1 MIKKLFVLL
10 IISAILII
18 PVSAEEFETVD
29 KVKELKLAKDIT
41 TNDINQTVIA
51 EKMHKAEYNEKGE
64 LLRGAHGEVTGET
77 LKQMLLDKTITNT
90 EYDRMAVLIYD
101 KEQKNELI
109 IDETDRKKI
118 IPDETVPDET
128 VPDETVPDETV
139 PDETIPDETI
149 PDETIPDETIPD
161 ETTSD
166 ETIPDEIISEKL
178 EETPPTKEELYQEH
192 NELLI
197 ENDVKEQSFI
207 VGLIE
212 FLKNLIN

>member
-109 IDETDRKKI
+109 IDETDRK
-118 IPDETVPDET
+118 ETVPDET
-128 VPDETVPDETV
+128 IPGETIPDETTPDETIPDETVPDETV
-139 PDETIPDETI
+139 PDETIPG
-149 PDETIPDETIPD
+149 
-161 ETTSD
+161 
-166 ETIPDEIISEKL
+166 EIISEKL

-212 FLKNLIN
+212 FLKSLIN

>member
-1 MIKKLFVLL
+1 MIKKLFILL
-10 IISAILII
+10 IIMAIFII
-18 PVSAEEFETVD
+18 PVSAEEFENVAEVT
-29 KVKELKLAKDIT
+29 ELKLAKDIT
-41 TNDINQTVIA
+41 INDINQTVIA
-51 EKMHKAEYNEKGE
+51 EKMHKT
-64 LLRGAHGEVTGET
+64 RHGETGEVNTDT
-77 LKQMLLDKTITNT
+77 LKQMLLDQTISNV
-90 EYDRMAVLIYD
+90 EYDRMVVLIYD

-118 IPDETVPDET
+118 IS
-128 VPDETVPDETV
+128 
-139 PDETIPDETI
+139 DETIP
-149 PDETIPDETIPD
+149 
-161 ETTSD
+161 D

-178 EETPPTKEELYQEH
+178 EETSPTKEELYQEH

>member
-51 EKMHKAEYNEKGE
+51 EKMHKAEYNEKGK

-128 VPDETVPDETV
+128 IPDETISDETIPDETI
-139 PDETIPDETI
+139 PDETILDETIPDETI
-149 PDETIPDETIPD
+149 PDETIPDE
-161 ETTSD
+161 
-166 ETIPDEIISEKL
+166 IISEKL
-178 EETPPTKEELYQEH
+178 EETSPTKEELYQEH

>member
-109 IDETDRKKI
+109 IDETDRK
-118 IPDETVPDET
+118 
-128 VPDETVPDETV
+128 ETV
-139 PDETIPDETI
+139 PDETIPG
-149 PDETIPDETIPD
+149 
-161 ETTSD
+161 
-166 ETIPDEIISEKL
+166 EIISEKL

-212 FLKNLIN
+212 FLKSLIN

>member
-109 IDETDRKKI
+109 IDETDRK
-118 IPDETVPDET
+118 ETVPDET
-128 VPDETVPDETV
+128 IPGETIPDETTPDETIPDETVPDETV
-139 PDETIPDETI
+139 PDETIPG
-149 PDETIPDETIPD
+149 
-161 ETTSD
+161 
-166 ETIPDEIISEKL
+166 EIISEKL

-207 VGLIE
+207 AGLIE
-212 FLKNLIN
+212 FLKSLIN

>member
-128 VPDETVPDETV
+128 IPDETISDETIPDETI
-139 PDETIPDETI
+139 PDETILDETIPDETI
-149 PDETIPDETIPD
+149 PDETIPDE
-161 ETTSD
+161 
-166 ETIPDEIISEKL
+166 IISEKL
-178 EETPPTKEELYQEH
+178 EETSPTKEELYQEH

>member
-1 MIKKLFVLL
+1 M
-10 IISAILII
+10 AIFII
-18 PVSAEEFETVD
+18 PVSAEEFENVAEVT
-29 KVKELKLAKDIT
+29 ELKLAKDIT
-41 TNDINQTVIA
+41 INDINRTVIA
-51 EKMHKAEYNEKGE
+51 EKMHKT
-64 LLRGAHGEVTGET
+64 RHGETGEVNTDT
-77 LKQMLLDKTITNT
+77 LKQMLLDQTISNV
-90 EYDRMAVLIYD
+90 EYDRMVVLIYD

-118 IPDETVPDET
+118 ISDETVPDET
-128 VPDETVPDETV
+128 IPGETIPDETT

-149 PDETIPDETIPD
+149 PDETIPDE
-161 ETTSD
+161 
-166 ETIPDEIISEKL
+166 IISEKL
-178 EETPPTKEELYQEH
+178 EETSPTKEELYQEH

>member
-118 IPDETVPDET
+118 IPDETVQDETIPDET
-128 VPDETVPDETV
+128 ISDETIPDETIPDETIL
-139 PDETIPDETI
+139 DETIPDETI
-149 PDETIPDETIPD
+149 PDETIPDE
-161 ETTSD
+161 
-166 ETIPDEIISEKL
+166 IISEKL
-178 EETPPTKEELYQEH
+178 EETSPTKEELYQEH

>member
-109 IDETDRKKI
+109 IDETDRK
-118 IPDETVPDET
+118 ETVPDET
-128 VPDETVPDETV
+128 IPGETIPDETT

-149 PDETIPDETIPD
+149 PDETIPDE
-161 ETTSD
+161 
-166 ETIPDEIISEKL
+166 IISEKL
-178 EETPPTKEELYQEH
+178 EETSPTKEELYQEH

>member
-109 IDETDRKKI
+109 IDETDRK
-118 IPDETVPDET
+118 ETVPDET
-128 VPDETVPDETV
+128 IPGETIPDETT

-161 ETTSD
+161 E
-166 ETIPDEIISEKL
+166 IISEKL
-178 EETPPTKEELYQEH
+178 EETSPTKEELYQEH

>member
-1 MIKKLFVLL
+1 
-10 IISAILII
+10 
-18 PVSAEEFETVD
+18 
-29 KVKELKLAKDIT
+29 
-41 TNDINQTVIA
+41 
-51 EKMHKAEYNEKGE
+51 
-64 LLRGAHGEVTGET
+64 
-77 LKQMLLDKTITNT
+77 MLLDKTITNT

-128 VPDETVPDETV
+128 IPDETISDETIPDETI
-139 PDETIPDETI
+139 PDETILDETIPDETI
-149 PDETIPDETIPD
+149 PDETIPDE
-161 ETTSD
+161 
-166 ETIPDEIISEKL
+166 IISEKL
-178 EETPPTKEELYQEH
+178 EETSPTKEELYQEH

>member
-109 IDETDRKKI
+109 IDETVPDET
-118 IPDETVPDET
+118 IPDETISDETIPDET
-128 VPDETVPDETV
+128 IPDETIL
-139 PDETIPDETI
+139 DETIPDETI
-149 PDETIPDETIPD
+149 PDETIPDE
-161 ETTSD
+161 
-166 ETIPDEIISEKL
+166 IISEKL
-178 EETPPTKEELYQEH
+178 EETSPTKEELYQEH

>member
-1 MIKKLFVLL
+1 M
-10 IISAILII
+10 AIFII
-18 PVSAEEFETVD
+18 PVSAEEFENVAEVT
-29 KVKELKLAKDIT
+29 ELKLAKDIT
-41 TNDINQTVIA
+41 INDINQTVIA
-51 EKMHKAEYNEKGE
+51 EKMHKT
-64 LLRGAHGEVTGET
+64 RHGETGEVNTDT
-77 LKQMLLDKTITNT
+77 LKQMLLDQTISNV
-90 EYDRMAVLIYD
+90 EYDRMVVLIYD

-128 VPDETVPDETV
+128 
-139 PDETIPDETI
+139 IPDETI
-149 PDETIPDETIPD
+149 PGETIPDETIPD

-166 ETIPDEIISEKL
+166 ETVPDETVPDETIPGEIISEKL
-178 EETPPTKEELYQEH
+178 EETSPTKEELYQEH

>member
-41 TNDINQTVIA
+41 ANDINQTVIA

-109 IDETDRKKI
+109 IDETDRKET
-118 IPDETVPDET
+118 IPDETIPGETIPDET
-128 VPDETVPDETV
+128 TPDETT

-149 PDETIPDETIPD
+149 PDETIPDE
-161 ETTSD
+161 
-166 ETIPDEIISEKL
+166 IISEKL
-178 EETPPTKEELYQEH
+178 EETSPTKEELYQEH

>member
-109 IDETDRKKI
+109 IDETDRKET
-118 IPDETVPDET
+118 IPDETVPGET
-128 VPDETVPDETV
+128 IPDETTPDETAS
-139 PDETIPDETI
+139 DETIPDETI
-149 PDETIPDETIPD
+149 PDETIPG
-161 ETTSD
+161 
-166 ETIPDEIISEKL
+166 EIISEKL

-212 FLKNLIN
+212 FLKSLIN

>member
-109 IDETDRKKI
+109 IDETDRK
-118 IPDETVPDET
+118 ETVPDET
-128 VPDETVPDETV
+128 IPGETIPDETTPDETIPDETVPDETV
-139 PDETIPDETI
+139 PDETIPG
-149 PDETIPDETIPD
+149 
-161 ETTSD
+161 
-166 ETIPDEIISEKL
+166 EIISEKL
-178 EETPPTKEELYQEH
+178 EETSPTKEELYQEH

>member
-118 IPDETVPDET
+118 ISDETIPDETTPDET
-128 VPDETVPDETV
+128 ISDETIPDETIPDETIL
-139 PDETIPDETI
+139 DETIPDETI
-149 PDETIPDETIPD
+149 PDETIPDE
-161 ETTSD
+161 
-166 ETIPDEIISEKL
+166 IISEKL
-178 EETPPTKEELYQEH
+178 EETSPTKEELYQEH

>member
-41 TNDINQTVIA
+41 ANDINQTVIA

-109 IDETDRKKI
+109 IDETDRK
-118 IPDETVPDET
+118 ETVPDET
-128 VPDETVPDETV
+128 IPGETIPDETT

-149 PDETIPDETIPD
+149 P
-161 ETTSD
+161 D

-212 FLKNLIN
+212 FLKSLIN

>member
-109 IDETDRKKI
+109 IDETDRK
-118 IPDETVPDET
+118 ETVPDET
-128 VPDETVPDETV
+128 IPGETIPDETTPDETTPDETVPDETV
-139 PDETIPDETI
+139 PDETIPG
-149 PDETIPDETIPD
+149 
-161 ETTSD
+161 
-166 ETIPDEIISEKL
+166 EIISEKL
-178 EETPPTKEELYQEH
+178 EETSPTKEELYQEH

-212 FLKNLIN
+212 FLKSLIN

>member
-41 TNDINQTVIA
+41 ANDINQTVIA

-109 IDETDRKKI
+109 IDETDRK
-118 IPDETVPDET
+118 
-128 VPDETVPDETV
+128 ETV

-149 PDETIPDETIPD
+149 PDETILDETIPD
-161 ETTSD
+161 ETIPD

-178 EETPPTKEELYQEH
+178 EETSPTKEELYQEH

>member
-41 TNDINQTVIA
+41 ANDINQTVIA

-128 VPDETVPDETV
+128 IPDETIPGETIPDETTS
-139 PDETIPDETI
+139 DETIPDETI
-149 PDETIPDETIPD
+149 P
-161 ETTSD
+161 D

-212 FLKNLIN
+212 FLKSLIN

>member
-109 IDETDRKKI
+109 IDETDRK
-118 IPDETVPDET
+118 
-128 VPDETVPDETV
+128 ETVPDETV
-139 PDETIPDETI
+139 PDETIPDETTPDETVPDETV
-149 PDETIPDETIPD
+149 PDETIPG
-161 ETTSD
+161 
-166 ETIPDEIISEKL
+166 EIISEKL
-178 EETPPTKEELYQEH
+178 EETSPTKEELYQEH

>member
-109 IDETDRKKI
+109 IDETDRK
-118 IPDETVPDET
+118 
-128 VPDETVPDETV
+128 
-139 PDETIPDETI
+139 ETIPDETI
-149 PDETIPDETIPD
+149 PGETIPDETIPD

-166 ETIPDEIISEKL
+166 ETVPDETVPDETIPGEIISEKL

-212 FLKNLIN
+212 FLKSLIN

>member
-128 VPDETVPDETV
+128 IPDETISDETIPDETIL
-139 PDETIPDETI
+139 DETIPDETI
-149 PDETIPDETIPD
+149 PDETIPDE
-161 ETTSD
+161 
-166 ETIPDEIISEKL
+166 IISEKL
-178 EETPPTKEELYQEH
+178 EETSPTKEELYQEH

>member
-109 IDETDRKKI
+109 IDETDRKKTVPDETI
-118 IPDETVPDET
+118 PGETIPDETTPDETVPDET
-128 VPDETVPDETV
+128 IPGETIPDETT

-149 PDETIPDETIPD
+149 PDETIPDE
-161 ETTSD
+161 
-166 ETIPDEIISEKL
+166 IISEKL
-178 EETPPTKEELYQEH
+178 EETSPTKEELYQEH

-212 FLKNLIN
+212 FLKSLIN

>member
-109 IDETDRKKI
+109 IDETDRK
-118 IPDETVPDET
+118 
-128 VPDETVPDETV
+128 ETV

-149 PDETIPDETIPD
+149 PDETILDETIPD
-161 ETTSD
+161 ETIPD

-178 EETPPTKEELYQEH
+178 EETSPTKEELYQEH